1 MYSIQGRA
9 QKDLSGTVVDG
20 RRFRINSEISISAVG
35 RKRPGVTQ
43 CIVVQNDS
51 CSRLCL
57 RLQRRRWDLGDCF
70 FRCFVFSRE
79 KSESQSQSDGSSR
92 GRMRGEGGQTRRLML
107 SNPAMRM
114 GRLSII

>member
-57 RLQRRRWDLGDCF
+57 RL
-70 FRCFVFSRE
+70 
-79 KSESQSQSDGSSR
+79 
-92 GRMRGEGGQTRRLML
+92 
-107 SNPAMRM
+107 
-114 GRLSII
+114 